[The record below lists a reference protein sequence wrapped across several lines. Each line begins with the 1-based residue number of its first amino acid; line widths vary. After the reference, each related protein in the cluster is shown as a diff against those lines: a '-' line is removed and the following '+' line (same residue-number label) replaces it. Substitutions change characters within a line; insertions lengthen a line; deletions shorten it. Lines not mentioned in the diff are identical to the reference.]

1 MSSNNTY
8 YVYAY
13 LRNKDSKT
21 AKAGTPYYIGKGTKN
36 RAYRKHRVP
45 VPKDKSNIIFL
56 ETNLTDFGAIAI
68 ERRMIRWYGRKDSG
82 TGILSNQTDGGE
94 GGAGFRPTA
103 ETIAKRSK
111 ALTGRKRP
119 LEDCQK
125 ISEGRKGIVFTE
137 EHRKNL
143 CKGQQNRPP
152 ITEET
157 RAKMRA
163 AKTGLKRSDEARE
176 NMRIAQRLRFAKS
189 VAIS

>member
-1 MSSNNTY
+1 MNNTY

-21 AKAGTPYYIGKGTKN
+21 AKAGTPYYIGKGTGI

-45 VPKDKSNIIFL
+45 TPKDKFFIVFL

-68 ERRMIRWYGRKDSG
+68 ERQLIRWWGRKDLG

-111 ALTGRKRP
+111 ALTGRKRSK
-119 LEDCQK
+119 EACDS
-125 ISEGRKGIVFTE
+125 ISKGRKGMKFSE
-137 EHRKNL
+137 EHLRNLSIAQKN
-143 CKGQQNRPP
+143 RAPASV
-152 ITEET
+152 ET
-157 RAKMRA
+157 RLKMSITRKLLNQNKRDLAKKIELQQA
-163 AKTGLKRSDEARE
+163 E
-176 NMRIAQRLRFAKS
+176 
-189 VAIS
+189 